1 MQYFFVG
8 LTKAKTN
15 LLVDR
20 LDDAYVQHIN
30 GVSGVLVNFDE
41 RDTALML
48 LEKSVAKEL
57 PAEDDEMIHVLL
69 LEGQRPK
76 LVEKIVRPVRVT
88 TYVPDSSCSSDFFSP
103 SDLKKI
109 TEETLLPK
117 LGKDIEVIRYTGY
130 VDCGGEVDDDGVFRV
145 HVWYS
150 ATGTYED
157 GRDIRTRFIFGFDT
171 TRTDWSWYAP
181 SHRGVILSDPES
193 GSPVAEIIG
202 NNVYIFPPIS
212 YASTRNGLKIFRR
225 ILEEVAAELSLSP
238 EQRAERD
245 RQRVEVEKE
254 KVARE
259 HVQTRVAYIELCK
272 QRLSKVVEEARQRV
286 AKSEGVL
293 EETQTSIVST
303 HRELAGSRKKLEQL
317 RQIKEAEDQRFAQEF
332 DRICAIPQVE
342 DVLMRNGRIMQ
353 IMTSVL
359 TCTDP
364 STGKIYELGK
374 FRIEIP
380 VNGGNIHWFNLTR
393 QIDGLEVGMHSPV
406 VDANGCTI
414 LINAIQAFPEL
425 IANYEIATAVQLA
438 LQVPGSIDPGEE
450 HAKHLDKWPLVSA
463 A

>member
-1 MQYFFVG
+1 MRNFFISG
-8 LTKAKTN
+8 LRSNSLEAIRQAG
-15 LLVDR
+15 V
-20 LDDAYVQHIN
+20 AY
-30 GVSGVLVNFDE
+30 SDFDSDGTRGILIE
-41 RDTALML
+41 ESSLPLML
-48 LEKSVAKEL
+48 QTLNMSVFQEDTTRFDGVFSLVLA
-57 PAEDDEMIHVLL
+57 PANVQPVPPRDSPADLNVQNDGWSETLSD
-69 LEGQRPK
+69 
-76 LVEKIVRPVRVT
+76 VRV
-88 TYVPDSSCSSDFFSP
+88 FIRA
-103 SDLKKI
+103 LEI
-109 TEETLLPK
+109 ILLPVVQK
-117 LGKDIEVIRYTGY
+117 KVVLYGFGNGDKRRPQS
-130 VDCGGEVDDDGVFRV
+130 DGVFRV
-145 HVWYS
+145 FMWAGARSERGSGDYSGVVWDLS
-150 ATGTYED
+150 
-157 GRDIRTRFIFGFDT
+157 IPSSQVWF
-171 TRTDWSWYAP
+171 AP
-181 SHRGVILSDPES
+181 SGDGITIRAPENGAAIAEILGDNLYILA
-193 GSPVAEIIG
+193 PVAYYTFG
-202 NNVYIFPPIS
+202 DGP
-212 YASTRNGLKIFRR
+212 KIFRR